1 MARGL
6 FITGTD
12 TGVGKTIVAA
22 GMAAALRQRGINVG
36 VMKPVATGAVSL
48 AHLPMTN
55 DQRPTTGKLASDCL
69 VSEDAVLLVDAAG
82 VDDPYA
88 LVNPVCL
95 EPSLAPSV
103 AARETGHSLDLEA
116 VRSAFA
122 VLVGHHEYLIVEGIG
137 GLLVPLN
144 DTDRVVDLARQFCLP
159 LLVVASNRLGV
170 INQVLLTVEVA
181 RLHGLD
187 IAGVVLNHTTPLD
200 PSDRSLRTN
209 ADEIAYQARVPVLG
223 VVPHASGL
231 ANGVMS
237 VDRLADMVTA
247 AIDVD
252 QLLQHS
258 AMLRP
263 TPQQLDAWDKQHV
276 WHPFTQM
283 QDWVRQENLIIE
295 EGRGSWLKATD
306 GRWYLD
312 GVSSLWVTAHGHRT
326 PEIDQAVIRQL
337 RKVAHSTLLGLG
349 NVPSIELAKRLI
361 AVAPE
366 GLTKVFYSDSG
377 STAVEVALKMA
388 YQYWHQVSPPQPQ
401 RRTFISFVNAYH
413 GDTIGSVSIGGIDL
427 FHKIF
432 ESLLFDVEKAE
443 SPYCY
448 RCPLEKTYPSCQI
461 ACLDGLETTLQHR
474 GQEVA
479 AVVVEPMVQAA
490 AGMLV
495 QPTGWLKRVE
505 QLCRQYD
512 VLLIAD
518 EVATGFGRTGTMFA
532 CEHEDVHPDL
542 MAVAKSI
549 SGGYLPVAATLASDR
564 IYNAF
569 YDEYAALKTF
579 FHGHTYT
586 GNPLACA
593 AAVANLD
600 LYQSD
605 NLVARV
611 AEQSRWLSE
620 RLQRFRDLNH
630 VGDIRQ
636 IGFMVGIELVRD
648 RRSRDAY
655 PWEERIGIRICQAA
669 RRRDVI
675 LRPLGNVIVL
685 MPPLGISQS
694 DLSRLL
700 GVVYE
705 SIVEVTAGSC

>member
-1 MARGL
+1 
-6 FITGTD
+6 
-12 TGVGKTIVAA
+12 
-22 GMAAALRQRGINVG
+22 
-36 VMKPVATGAVSL
+36 MKPVATGAVSL
-48 AHLPMTN
+48 AHLPTAD
-55 DQRPTTGKLASDCL
+55 DQRSAADKLVSDRL
-69 VSEDAVLLVDAAG
+69 VSEDAVLLINAAG
-82 VDDPYA
+82 VDDSYE

-95 EPSLAPSV
+95 ELPLAPSV
-103 AARETGHSLDLEA
+103 AARETGRPVDLEV

-122 VLVGHHEYLIVEGIG
+122 TLAVRHEFLVIEGVG
-137 GLLVPLN
+137 GLLVPLD
-144 DTDRVVDLARQFCLP
+144 DTVRVADLARMLGLP
-159 LLVVASNRLGV
+159 LLIVAPNRLGA
-170 INQVLLTVEVA
+170 INQVLMTVEMA
-181 RLHGLD
+181 RLYGLD
-187 IAGVVLNHTTPLD
+187 LAGVVLNRTAPVD
-200 PSDRSLRTN
+200 SSDQSLRTN
-209 ADEIAYQARVPVLG
+209 AEEIVRQSGVPVLG
-223 VVPHASGL
+223 VIPHA
-231 ANGVMS
+231 NGAVADVS
-237 VDRLADMVTA
+237 NGDRLVELVSQV
-247 AIDVD
+247 IDLD
-252 QLLQHS
+252 QLLQRPVT
-258 AMLRP
+258 LQP
-263 TPQQLDAWDKQHV
+263 TPQQLDAWDKQYV

-283 QDWVRQENLIIE
+283 QDWVQQENLIIE

-312 GVSSLWVTAHGHRT
+312 GVSSLWTTVHGHRT

-337 RKVAHSTLLGLG
+337 HRVAHSTLLGLG

-361 AVAPE
+361 EIAPE
-366 GLTKVFYSDSG
+366 GLTKVFFSDSG

-413 GDTIGSVSIGGIDL
+413 GDTIGSVSVGGIGL

-448 RCPLEKTYPSCQI
+448 RCPLGKTYPSCRI
-461 ACLDGLETTLQHR
+461 ACLDGLETTLQRR
-474 GQEVA
+474 GQEIA

-490 AGMLV
+490 SGMLV
-495 QPTGWLKRVE
+495 QPAGWLKRVE

-512 VLLIAD
+512 VLFIAD

-532 CEHEDVHPDL
+532 CEHEGVSPDL

-569 YDEYAALKTF
+569 CGEYAALKTF

-600 LYQSD
+600 LYHQSG
-605 NLVARV
+605 LVRRV
-611 AEQSRWLSE
+611 ADQSHWLSKQ
-620 RLQRFRDLNH
+620 LQRFRTLKH

-648 RRSRDAY
+648 QRSREAY
-655 PWEERIGIRICQAA
+655 LWEERIGIRVCQAA
-669 RRRDVI
+669 RRRDAI

-694 DLSRLL
+694 DLLRLL
-700 GVVYE
+700 DVTYE
-705 SIVEVTAGSC
+705 SIVEVTAGAVDSYQSRNKS